1 MNIASMEAAAG
12 RTVDVAQAAL
22 FPPVARIYGEP
33 MAAMPHDLY
42 IPPDALA
49 IMLDAFEG
57 PLDLLLYL
65 IRKANVDI
73 LDIPMA
79 PLTRQYLD
87 YIDKMEVSN
96 LELAA
101 EYLVMA
107 AMLIEIKS
115 RMLLPRPKLG
125 DSDDA
130 EDPRAELV
138 RRLME
143 YEQMKIAGQNL
154 NALPQ
159 AEREFFWVE
168 TLVEKSLFVR
178 LPEVS
183 VEDLK
188 DAWMAVVRQAVLKRN
203 HKISREE
210 LSVREHMG
218 IILRILQER
227 GGFVQFEALFD
238 DAMGVPGLVVHFLA
252 MLELGREK
260 LIRITQ
266 TEAFA
271 PIYVNLR
278 GADDREPNQSWKG
291 AMEPSQVKKILE
303 AALLAARE
311 PMTTHEMKKMFD
323 EEVSS
328 DILRKLLDQLRE
340 DWAERP
346 VELIQL
352 ASGWRFRTRAE
363 YLPYLDRLNPER
375 PPKYSRA
382 VLETLAIIAYRQ
394 PVTRGGIEEI
404 RGVAVNTNVI
414 RTLEERGW
422 IDVVGHRDTP
432 GRPALF
438 ATTKKFLDDL
448 GLRSVSELPPLEQI
462 SQTLELNDE
471 NQ

>member
-1 MNIASMEAAAG
+1 MNLA
-12 RTVDVAQAAL
+12 VDLPQPPL
-22 FPPVARIYGEP
+22 FEPVARIYGEP
-33 MAAMPHDLY
+33 MQAMPQDLY

-87 YIDKMEVSN
+87 YIDKMEASN

-115 RMLLPRPKLG
+115 RMLLPRPKIG
-125 DSDDA
+125 DDGEV

-143 YEQMKIAGQNL
+143 YEQMKLAGQKL
-154 NALPQ
+154 NQMPQ

-168 TLVEKSLFVR
+168 TLVEKSLHIR
-178 LPEVS
+178 QPDVS
-183 VEDLK
+183 VDDLK
-188 DAWMAVVRQAVLKRN
+188 QAWINVVRQAVLKRN

-218 IILRILQER
+218 IILRHLQEK
-227 GGFVQFEALFD
+227 GGFVQFETLFD
-238 DAMGVPGLVVHFLA
+238 PAMGPPGLVVHFIA

-278 GADDREPNQSWKG
+278 DGEPEPV
-291 AMEPSQVKKILE
+291 MEE
-303 AALLAARE
+303 EDGTE
-311 PMTTHEMKKMFD
+311 PG
-323 EEVSS
+323 
-328 DILRKLLDQLRE
+328 QE
-340 DWAERP
+340 D
-346 VELIQL
+346 
-352 ASGWRFRTRAE
+352 S
-363 YLPYLDRLNPER
+363 
-375 PPKYSRA
+375 
-382 VLETLAIIAYRQ
+382 
-394 PVTRGGIEEI
+394 
-404 RGVAVNTNVI
+404 
-414 RTLEERGW
+414 
-422 IDVVGHRDTP
+422 
-432 GRPALF
+432 
-438 ATTKKFLDDL
+438 
-448 GLRSVSELPPLEQI
+448 
-462 SQTLELNDE
+462 
-471 NQ
+471 

>member
-1 MNIASMEAAAG
+1 MNLA
-12 RTVDVAQAAL
+12 VDLPSPSL
-22 FPPVARIYGEP
+22 FEPVARIYGEP
-33 MAAMPHDLY
+33 MQAMPQDLY

-87 YIDKMEVSN
+87 YIENMRAQN

-125 DSDDA
+125 DDGEV

-143 YEQMKIAGQNL
+143 YEQMKLAGQKL
-154 NALPQ
+154 NEMPQ

-168 TLVEKSLFVR
+168 TLVEKSLHIR
-178 LPEVS
+178 QPDVS
-183 VEDLK
+183 VDDLK
-188 DAWMAVVRQAVLKRN
+188 QAWMNVVRQAVLKRN

-218 IILRILQER
+218 IILRHLQEK
-227 GGFVQFEALFD
+227 GGFVQFETLFD
-238 DAMGVPGLVVHFLA
+238 PAMGPPGLVVHFIA

-278 GADDREPNQSWKG
+278 DGEPEPV
-291 AMEPSQVKKILE
+291 MEE
-303 AALLAARE
+303 EDGTE
-311 PMTTHEMKKMFD
+311 PG
-323 EEVSS
+323 
-328 DILRKLLDQLRE
+328 QE
-340 DWAERP
+340 D
-346 VELIQL
+346 
-352 ASGWRFRTRAE
+352 S
-363 YLPYLDRLNPER
+363 
-375 PPKYSRA
+375 
-382 VLETLAIIAYRQ
+382 
-394 PVTRGGIEEI
+394 
-404 RGVAVNTNVI
+404 
-414 RTLEERGW
+414 
-422 IDVVGHRDTP
+422 
-432 GRPALF
+432 
-438 ATTKKFLDDL
+438 
-448 GLRSVSELPPLEQI
+448 
-462 SQTLELNDE
+462 
-471 NQ
+471 